1 YPETHWPP
9 EGSDFQAKY
18 DQALAETDDDARC
31 AIIEEMQ
38 REEHEEGGNLIPFF
52 NNLIDA
58 TAANVQG
65 FEARPN
71 VLNLDHFGRGFKN
84 IWIDS

>member
-1 YPETHWPP
+1 
-9 EGSDFQAKY
+9 
-18 DQALAETDDDARC
+18 
-31 AIIEEMQ
+31 MQ
-38 REEHEEGGNLIPFF
+38 REEYEEGGNIIPIF

-65 FEARPN
+65 FVAQPN

-84 IWIDS
+84 IWIET